1 MHRRTRTLGITLT
14 ETLLAT
20 VLLLAVVTAFAQ
32 INAQAA
38 RTVSNSELSV
48 YASDALANVSRAINE
63 GNPAYTRDT
72 NLSAEDIQLL
82 ASTGTH
88 RAVLRPALSGH
99 ITPIN
104 GSDPPTYRIAIGSS
118 DFEMDATAIG
128 PGGSE

>member
-20 VLLLAVVTAFAQ
+20 VLLLVVVTAFAKM
-32 INAQAA
+32 NAQVA

-48 YASDALANVSRAINE
+48 YASDALTTVSRAINE
-63 GNPAYTRDT
+63 GNPVYTRDT
-72 NLSAEDIQLL
+72 TLSAEDIQLL
-82 ASTGTH
+82 ASTETH

-104 GSDPPTYRIAIGSS
+104 GSDPPTYRIVIGSN
-118 DFEMDATAIG
+118 DFQMNATSIG